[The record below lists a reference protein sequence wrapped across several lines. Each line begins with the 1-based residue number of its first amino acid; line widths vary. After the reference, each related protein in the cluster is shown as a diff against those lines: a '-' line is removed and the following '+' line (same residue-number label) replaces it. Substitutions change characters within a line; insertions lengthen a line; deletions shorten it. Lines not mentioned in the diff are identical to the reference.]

1 MTARMLRA
9 FSTAAR
15 RPVRAGEVS
24 PERAVPASIVQPPY
38 AANYG
43 MSQLKPFIPI
53 LDKAQ
58 QQKLRDACALAR
70 DILQFTEPLVQPGQT
85 TDEIDRLV
93 HEEIL
98 RHKAYPSPLRYGG
111 FPKSLCS
118 SVNEIVVHGIPD
130 SRELQD
136 GDIVNIDISVFLNG
150 FHGDTSQTFLVGDV
164 DDAGREL
171 VQVTNDALLGAI
183 DQCCKPHTRFST
195 IGAFVHNLVEE
206 RGFDVIREY
215 TGHGI
220 GQEFHCLPYII
231 HNRNSE
237 RGTMLPGMAFTVE
250 PAVCEGSPEVRGASC
265 LSTGVALILSLPAD
279 HALGRRLDCGD
290 GGRQPMCAGRA
301 HSAHHGQRRRDSHV
315 TICQPQKREPL
326 ATHNGQRVKRSMQLT
341 SYKVLGVGL
350 GKNGTW
356 SFVSN
361 GARSGSSNSDF
372 PSLEVAERLR
382 FQSFEAILSHARL

>member
-1 MTARMLRA
+1 MTTRMLRVSRA
-9 FSTAAR
+9 FSSAAR
-15 RPVRAGEVS
+15 QPVRAGHVS
-24 PERAVPASIVQPPY
+24 PERAVPTSIARPPY
-38 AANYG
+38 FANYG

-53 LDKAQ
+53 LDKTQ

-70 DILQFTEPLVQPGQT
+70 DILQFAEPLAKPGTT
-85 TDEIDRLV
+85 TDEIDRRV

-98 RHKAYPSPLRYGG
+98 RRQAYPSPLRYGA

-136 GDIVNIDISVFLNG
+136 GDIVNIDISVYLNG

-171 VQVTNDALLGAI
+171 VQVTNDALMGAI
-183 DQCCKPHTRFST
+183 EHCCKPHTRFT
-195 IGAFVHNLVEE
+195 AIGAFVHNLVEE

-250 PAVCEGSPEVRGASC
+250 PAVCEGSPEVRGVGC
-265 LSTGVALILSLPAD
+265 WCINGVILILLSMAVVD
-279 HALGRRLDCGD
+279 HALGRRLDG
-290 GGRQPMCAGRA
+290 GHRGRQAVRAGRA
-301 HSAHHGQRRRDSHV
+301 HSAHHGQRRGNSHV
-315 TICQPQKREPL
+315 EGPI
-326 ATHNGQRVKRSMQLT
+326 AMHNDQRDQRSVQQLT
-341 SYKVLGVGL
+341 S
-350 GKNGTW
+350 
-356 SFVSN
+356 S
-361 GARSGSSNSDF
+361 
-372 PSLEVAERLR
+372 
-382 FQSFEAILSHARL
+382 